1 MLITVKEPIMK
12 TGFFPNKVFSCIV
25 EWLTT
30 SQPMIPVTATLWL
43 LVHGNVNSRRASR
56 ASGIR
61 SRLVTVSKSAWPASS
76 GAAVLAASCLSE
88 SPDPGVVDRTMEIF
102 RAQNN

>member
-1 MLITVKEPIMK
+1 MK
-12 TGFFPNKVFSCIV
+12 TGFFLSKVLSCII

-30 SQPMIPVTATLWL
+30 TQPRIPVTATRGP
-43 LVHGNVNSRRASR
+43 LVHGNVNSRRATR
-56 ASGIR
+56 TLGIR

-88 SPDPGVVDRTMEIF
+88 SPDPGVVDRSMGIF
-102 RAQNN
+102 RAQNNYVKSVHNT